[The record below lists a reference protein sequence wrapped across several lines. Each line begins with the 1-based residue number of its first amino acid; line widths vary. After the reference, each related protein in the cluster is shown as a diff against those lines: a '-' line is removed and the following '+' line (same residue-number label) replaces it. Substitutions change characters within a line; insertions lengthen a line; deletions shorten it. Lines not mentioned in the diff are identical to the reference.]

1 MAFPAIETANDLVFD
16 PTSGTGT
23 FLNSFYQI
31 LNYHGNSNH
40 SQLLNQIWGNDIS
53 HFPAILSVINLYK
66 QKVKDVD
73 NFPRVIRDDYFN
85 LATGKQII
93 FPDSRDYT
101 KQISQPIPTFD
112 AVSSN
117 FPFIQQEDI
126 PNDILTAF
134 FKQKFETKQKAFLNW
149 KKSNDMKILITA

>member
-85 LATGKQII
+85 LATRKQII